1 MSKIQR
7 VAAALSLVAWLLSGP
22 PAWAGTL
29 RGLLLLADP
38 VNVRVRVVERG
49 GRESSVPCSP
59 ATAVTLNGEPFPFE
73 LLQAG
78 WLVSIRITDRTGVAT
93 SIEAHSR

>member
-1 MSKIQR
+1 MSRIKR
-7 VAAALSLVAWLLSGP
+7 AAGALSLFALLTFGSS
-22 PAWAGTL
+22 AWAGTL
-29 RGLLLLADP
+29 RGRRQFADP

-59 ATAVTLNGEPFPFE
+59 ATVVTLNGEPFPFE

-78 WLVSIRITDRTGVAT
+78 WIVSVQFNDRTGVAT
-93 SIEAHSR
+93 RIEAQSR